1 MYLLRNFTIN
11 ILVNI
16 LLRSIFHFAFQL
28 LSFMYGQMTFY
39 HSGKPSGPSLLWT
52 PPAHWNI
59 HTSSNI
65 TRLFLWTLYG
75 VSCFMDWMVNCWL
88 TNDKQTDNQSNRNQ
102 SNKQTNKQTNKTANK
117 KHRCTHKD
125 NVDKIGS
132 FHQRYKASETLVLSF
147 VRFYQHDK
155 CSLLILK
162 IRQ

>member
-39 HSGKPSGPSLLWT
+39 HSGKPSGSSLLWT

-59 HTSSNI
+59 RTSSNI
-65 TRLFLWTLYG
+65 TRLLLWTLYDM
-75 VSCFMDWMVNCWL
+75 SCFMDWKVNCLL
-88 TNDKQTDNQSNRNQ
+88 TNNKQTDNQSNR
-102 SNKQTNKQTNKTANK
+102 KQTNKQTNK

-132 FHQRYKASETLVLSF
+132 FHQRYKAWETLVLSF
-147 VRFYQHDK
+147 VRFNQCDTF
-155 CSLLILK
+155 SVLTLK
-162 IRQ
+162 ITQQLVIH